1 MVCAQDSQTREVI
14 IKVVRRSSDE
24 YKIHRFLQ
32 NCPEAFDEDNFCCV
46 LPPVDIIDFME
57 DHAFVVTP
65 R

>member
-1 MVCAQDSQTREVI
+1 VI

-24 YKIHRFLQ
+24 YKIYRFLQ
-32 NCPEAFDEDNFCCV
+32 DCPEAFDEDDFCCV
-46 LPPVDIIDFME
+46 LPPVDIIDFMD